1 MPVTL
6 PEFDYRQF
14 LKTAPTTPG
23 VYKMMDGNGEP
34 LYVGKAK
41 NLKNRLSSY
50 FRGSVGVKTEALVA
64 RICHIELLLAETE
77 VEALLLEQ
85 NLIKQFRPPY
95 NVLLRDDKSYPF
107 IYLSR
112 NDKDPA
118 HKPRLDIH
126 RGAKRHKGDYFGPYP
141 SSGAVKETLNI
152 LQKIFKVRQCHD
164 SYFNNRSR
172 PCLQYQIKRC
182 KAPCVD
188 GLVSD
193 KEYAADVMHSR
204 LFLEGKSQE
213 LIYQLLADMESAS
226 SKLEFEQAAQ
236 LRDQIEQ
243 LREVQKT
250 QSVWAGQG
258 NCDVIAQVIED
269 GACCHL
275 VMIVRDGRV
284 LDSKHFIHDIRTDEK
299 PAQYLLDFLAPFYIR
314 NADKRDW
321 PDEVLLPFRL
331 DDTQVMADAIY
342 QLTTRRVVFKN
353 LTRGERRKW
362 QEMAERNARNALNAH
377 LANSQTVLNRY
388 RSLEQ
393 LLNWPQPIQRMEC
406 FDISHSM
413 GEKTV
418 ASCVVFNR
426 EGPASQHYRRY
437 NIEGITPGDDYAAM
451 AKALQKRYG
460 RQQDSKDQAAGWPDL
475 VWIDG
480 GKGQLSAAV
489 EAMSQLELDTMPVLI
504 GIAKGPTRKAG
515 LESLLLTTGEEI
527 DASDHP
533 GALHLIQHIR
543 DEAHRFAITG
553 HRQRRDKSRK
563 RSALEDIPGVG
574 AKRRTALIRFFG
586 SARGVAEASMEE
598 ISRVEGISRKL
609 AIQIYEGLHSDT
621 QG

>member
-1 MPVTL
+1 
-6 PEFDYRQF
+6 
-14 LKTAPTTPG
+14 
-23 VYKMMDGNGEP
+23 MMDDQGEP

-50 FRGSVGVKTEALVA
+50 FRGRVGVKTEALVA
-64 RICHIELLLAETE
+64 RIRQIDLLLAETE

-95 NVLLRDDKSYPF
+95 NILLRDDKSYPF
-107 IYLSR
+107 IYLSS
-112 NDKDPA
+112 DSKDLH

-126 RGAKRHKGDYFGPYP
+126 RGAKRKPGDYFGPYP
-141 SSGAVKETLNI
+141 SSGAVKETLHI
-152 LQKIFKVRQCHD
+152 LQKIFKVRQCED
-164 SYFNNRSR
+164 SYYKNRSR

-188 GLVSD
+188 LVSD
-193 KEYAADVMHSR
+193 EEYTADVMHSR

-213 LIYQLLADMESAS
+213 LIYLLLNQMEAAS
-226 SKLEFEQAAQ
+226 ERLEFEQAAQ

-258 NCDVIAQVIED
+258 NCDVIAQVIEE

-284 LDSKHFIHDIRTDEK
+284 LDSKHFIHDIQTNED
-299 PAQYLLDFLAPFYIR
+299 PAQHLSDFLAPFYIR
-314 NADKRDW
+314 NASKRDW
-321 PDEVLLPFRL
+321 PDEILLPL
-331 DDTQVMADAIY
+331 KTGDTQVLVDAIY
-342 QLTTRRVVFKN
+342 QLASQRIVFKH

-362 QEMAERNARNALNAH
+362 QEMAERNARNALSAH
-377 LANSQTVLNRY
+377 LAHSQTLLKRFQ
-388 RSLEQ
+388 SLEQ
-393 LLNWPQPIQRMEC
+393 LINRTEPVKRMEC
-406 FDISHSM
+406 FDISHTM

-418 ASCVVFNR
+418 ASCVVFGR
-426 EGPASQHYRRY
+426 SGPASQHYRRY

-451 AKALQKRYG
+451 TQALIKRYE
-460 RQQDSKDQAAGWPDL
+460 KHAGAEAGAHAGELPDL
-475 VWIDG
+475 VLIDG

-489 EAMSQLELDTMPVLI
+489 AAMEQIQLSSPPLLV
-504 GIAKGPTRKAG
+504 GVAKGPTRKAG

-527 DASDHP
+527 DASGQP

-553 HRQRRDKSRK
+553 HRQRRDKARR
-563 RSALEDIPGVG
+563 RSKLEDIPGVG
-574 AKRRTALIRFFG
+574 PKRRTTLIRFFG
-586 SARGVAEASMEE
+586 SAKGVAEASIEE

-609 AIQIYEGLHSDT
+609 AQQIYEGLHSGE